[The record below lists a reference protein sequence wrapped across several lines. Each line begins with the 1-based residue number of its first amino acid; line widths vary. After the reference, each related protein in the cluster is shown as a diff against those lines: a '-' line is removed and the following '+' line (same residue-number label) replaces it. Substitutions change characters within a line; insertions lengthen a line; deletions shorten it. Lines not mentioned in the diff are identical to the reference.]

1 MSRTRKSARAAGTR
15 FETLIAAYLALHLDD
30 RIERRTKTGAK
41 DRGDISGLR
50 VRGQRV
56 VVECKDRGTL
66 DLSGWIRQAETE
78 RTNDDAGVGVVVHKR
93 RGKSLASDQYVTMT
107 LADLVSLINGERP

>member
-1 MSRTRKSARAAGTR
+1 MSRTRKSAKAAGTR
-15 FETLIAAYLALHLDD
+15 FEALIAAYLALHLDD
-30 RIERRTKTGAK
+30 RIERRRQGGAN

-56 VVECKDRGTL
+56 VVECKDVSRMS
-66 DLSGWIRQAETE
+66 LSAWITEAETE
-78 RTNDDAGVGVVVHKR
+78 RGNDDAGVGMVVHKR

>member
-30 RIERRTKTGAK
+30 RIERRTQSGAK
-41 DRGDISGLR
+41 DRGDISGLK

-56 VVECKDRGTL
+56 VVECKNTTRMNLG
-66 DLSGWIRQAETE
+66 GWITETE
-78 RTNDDAGVGVVVHKR
+78 IERGNDDAGVGVVVHKR
-93 RGKSLASDQYVTMT
+93 HGKGQPSDQYVTMT